1 MRILSLLLLCFMLCG
16 CRTFTAIQID
26 SLQQQYFYAGYDVGH
41 KKGSIWGK
49 IGGNIECM
57 AVSDSECSTY
67 FAKNLTELE
76 NLRNEK

>member
-1 MRILSLLLLCFMLCG
+1 MKILSLLFICFMLCG
-16 CRTFTAIQID
+16 CRTFTATQID
-26 SLQQQYFYAGYDVGH
+26 SLQRQYFNAGYDAGH
-41 KKGSIWGK
+41 KHGNIWGK

-57 AVSDSECSTY
+57 AVSDSECSEY